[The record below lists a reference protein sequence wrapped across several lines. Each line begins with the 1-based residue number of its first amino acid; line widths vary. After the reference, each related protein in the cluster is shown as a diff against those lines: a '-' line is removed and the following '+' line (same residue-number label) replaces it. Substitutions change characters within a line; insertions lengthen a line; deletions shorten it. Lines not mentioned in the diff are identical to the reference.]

1 MLNRHTPSKK
11 PKSNKGLFRLSIA
24 FLLALFGFNTLLIFL
39 PEKVFAAPTIEEE
52 YKVWRSYTLIANC
65 LAQDYTK
72 GIEKD
77 EQIIVD
83 SIFETGGM
91 LEINST
97 KPFEKSGKLYNKL
110 VDLDSDVYNCNTL
123 EDVKPA
129 LKQLG
134 FDNVFKFE
142 EWLGERLDA
151 VGGSR
156 LNKDQIR
163 DKLQG
168 RVTNMGVRLNLKDKA
183 DFQYWYWNSV
193 YRASTGDGGCG
204 GILSNGPKVEMTN
217 VTLEKDP
224 FWYADSKDTSKPK
237 SYSYANFK
245 PGKGDEVEGL
255 DELLRGGGAQS
266 CTDIAKKLTK
276 DAAQAYLNAIAANP
290 DEETSAI
297 NSSSGAAEAEEDGCE
312 SNGGVLGWL
321 MCPVVKL
328 LDGTVGF
335 LDQKIRDMLYVKSD
349 SYFGSD
355 SDLMTTWKNIRN
367 IAYLILIPIMLVM
380 VIGTALGFEVFSA
393 YTVKKALPRMVIA
406 VIFIALSWYVC
417 VFMVNFTNVLGAG
430 AKGLVTAPLK
440 EEKGTESGDPPILSA
455 MKNAGI
461 VADSGTGDDGTNGG
475 NIAVLGAGTLVA
487 GGALFATGMISIG
500 IIMSTFATAALIL
513 GAIFLLLVFRQMLVI
528 GLVLVAPLA
537 ILSWI
542 FPGNDKLWKLWW
554 GSFSKLLLIFPLIML
569 LAGVGE
575 AFAMITG
582 TAAAKDEGIGGGQLV
597 ALIIIIAAY
606 IMPFLFIPFAFKWA
620 GGVFGNL
627 AGMVNDKN
635 RGALDRLKKGR
646 SEKRAQGWQ
655 NFKTGTGNQFGQ
667 KNRLARGIGTRV
679 GVGGRN
685 KFGFGKQGR
694 SALDQVNR
702 RAAMENIMKNPA
714 WEGVSQDDNAL
725 HAGILRQDMSEAEAI
740 RRLQSD
746 RGLSET
752 EAKRAMSAW
761 KATGLSGRPAAIA
774 AAQQLVSTGTGYRDT
789 QDMVETLARASGG
802 NASTATSLAG
812 FANAETKKVGRGEMA
827 PGFSSLN
834 SMVQEQL
841 SEGGVAGAT
850 YDRSVVEASR
860 SQDAVTLLR
869 GKTPEVQ
876 NLATALGG
884 HLSEQH
890 ARSTM
895 NNAEIAQL
903 QADGVIDHRLSADQV
918 RANASEEL
926 VRTAVQIESLDAN
939 KDYASDNNQ
948 EIIAELMRGTLEIR
962 EGRLS
967 AGVHGPMRP
976 GIEETNAHT
985 QADNNPVLNE
995 YRTQKTARGRDPDG
1009 PNAPPR

>member
-204 GILSNGPKVEMTN
+204 GILSNGPKVGMTN

-582 TAAAKDEGIGGGQLV
+582 TAAAQDDGIGGGQLV

-646 SEKRAQGWQ
+646 GNMRAKHMNDAK
-655 NFKTGTGNQFGQ
+655 NFGRFKGRNALTRGLNNIG
-667 KNRLARGIGTRV
+667 GIGT
-679 GVGGRN
+679 
-685 KFGFGKQGR
+685 
-694 SALDQVNR
+694 NR
-702 RAAMENIMKNPA
+702 PGAWMSPNRLRGSRAAGQAAKAAEDLKNDKVFQANQNDDKFLLALGNEKLARKKLSQATTPGERAA
-714 WEGVSQDDNAL
+714 WEGALANARAVSSRGSQGTTLAALDAHAATGYNYSSGQTGYNELAETYIEALGIDESHVRRDEHNNVIGVTGPQAAAYASHMNTAQFSLKKAGRVDLGGINNAEGED
-725 HAGILRQDMSEAEAI
+725 ARSAI
-740 RRLQSD
+740 R
-746 RGLSET
+746 
-752 EAKRAMSAW
+752 K
-761 KATGLSGRPAAIA
+761 
-774 AAQQLVSTGTGYRDT
+774 
-789 QDMVETLARASGG
+789 
-802 NASTATSLAG
+802 
-812 FANAETKKVGRGEMA
+812 
-827 PGFSSLN
+827 FSN
-834 SMVQEQL
+834 
-841 SEGGVAGAT
+841 
-850 YDRSVVEASR
+850 YSR
-860 SQDAVTLLR
+860 SQQKTETYHGGAEAWLGSGTVDGQT
-869 GKTPEVQ
+869 GKTLGTSHEMARAIEASMADGSTDANALLEYHSMLAGDYGSATEANKVEIQ
-876 NLATALGG
+876 KQMEAIEQATANIGAQAEDRLQGSTGPLPGSAERLIGVDLG
-884 HLSEQH
+884 S
-890 ARSTM
+890 
-895 NNAEIAQL
+895 
-903 QADGVIDHRLSADQV
+903 
-918 RANASEEL
+918 
-926 VRTAVQIESLDAN
+926 
-939 KDYASDNNQ
+939 
-948 EIIAELMRGTLEIR
+948 
-962 EGRLS
+962 
-967 AGVHGPMRP
+967 
-976 GIEETNAHT
+976 
-985 QADNNPVLNE
+985 
-995 YRTQKTARGRDPDG
+995 RGRQARQQRGSTPEAERQ
-1009 PNAPPR
+1009 PEE

>member
-11 PKSNKGLFRLSIA
+11 SKSNKGLFRLSIV
-24 FLLALFGFNTLLIFL
+24 FLLALFGFNMLLIFL

-52 YKVWRSYTLIANC
+52 YKVWRSYTVVKDCLIDEDFTRDSANGVNDQ
-65 LAQDYTK
+65 AIIDN
-72 GIEKD
+72 IFKD
-77 EQIIVD
+77 NGSVN
-83 SIFETGGM
+83 TGE
-91 LEINST
+91 LF
-97 KPFEKSGKLYNKL
+97 KDL
-110 VDLDSDVYNCNTL
+110 VGTSDRGADCNTKS
-123 EDVKPA
+123 DIMPV

-134 FDNVFKFE
+134 YKSV
-142 EWLGERLDA
+142 
-151 VGGSR
+151 
-156 LNKDQIR
+156 KDFA
-163 DKLQG
+163 DKLVEKLGKKSSLSTGDIENILQKV
-168 RVTNMGVRLNLKDKA
+168 VTDKGVRLNLTDKA
-183 DFQYWYWNSV
+183 DFQYWYWTKI
-193 YRASTGDGGCG
+193 YREGDCK
-204 GILSNGPKVEMTN
+204 GILSNEYKSGYETNTQRNQPYWYVDPKNPGDE
-217 VTLEKDP
+217 P
-224 FWYADSKDTSKPK
+224 SKYT
-237 SYSYANFK
+237 YANFK
-245 PGKGDEVEGL
+245 NGEDEGVEGL
-255 DELLRGGGAQS
+255 DSAMVSDPPS
-266 CTDIAKKLTK
+266 CIDIAGKLTK
-276 DAAQAYLNAIAANP
+276 ERAAAYLATLKKNP
-290 DEETSAI
+290 DEAGKAPGTG
-297 NSSSGAAEAEEDGCE
+297 SSSSAEAEEDGCE

-349 SYFGSD
+349 SYFGAD
-355 SDLMTTWKNIRN
+355 SDLMLTWKNIRN